1 MQISNEKNAICQV
14 NFKYN
19 VKICTLDF
27 QGGLAYN
34 LSILQVNQT
43 RNNNLKKEGKKAM
56 KKLFSIH
63 EAAQHPEVSLTEYA
77 LRRMAKQGRL
87 PCIYSGNRCLIN
99 IDQLIA
105 QLNDLPGNINS
116 KEG

>member
-1 MQISNEKNAICQV
+1 MKN
-14 NFKYN
+14 
-19 VKICTLDF
+19 
-27 QGGLAYN
+27 
-34 LSILQVNQT
+34 
-43 RNNNLKKEGKKAM
+43 
-56 KKLFSIH
+56 LFSIH

-99 IDQLIA
+99 VDQLIA